1 MNARLVPYETLT
13 ATQRQLLEALEVH
26 PEQLAFCG
34 DIHSALHSLPSKGH
48 PGIKGFVLLV
58 KELPVAFLLLKRH
71 PLLAHWAE
79 EGSATLH
86 ALQVD
91 RHAQGQGHG
100 KACLQALPH
109 AARRVWPEISA
120 LMLSVDKENQAAM
133 GLYLKQGWVDTGEAY
148 RSRSGYERRLKL
160 AL

>member
-1 MNARLVPYETLT
+1 MSTRLVPYETLT
-13 ATQRQLLEALEVH
+13 ATQRQLLETLEVH
-26 PEQLAFCG
+26 PEQQAFCG
-34 DIHSALHSLPSKGH
+34 DIHSALHSLPSKAH
-48 PGIKGFVLLV
+48 PGIKGFVLLAR
-58 KELPVAFLLLKRH
+58 ELPVAFLLLKRH

-79 EGSATLH
+79 AGSATLH

-91 RHAQGQGHG
+91 KHAQGQGHG
-100 KACLQALPH
+100 QACLQALPH
-109 AARRVWPEISA
+109 ATRQVWPEISA

-148 RSRSGYERRLKL
+148 RSRSGYERRLRL